1 MLHGD
6 FVFGLRVTNFVHRGR
21 IYFPYLKKILLI
33 MNTITDEVIITG
45 KFEMMQSFQ
54 LVAKWE
60 VQYLLSRLL
69 LLLRSTH
76 A

>member
-1 MLHGD
+1 
-6 FVFGLRVTNFVHRGR
+6 
-21 IYFPYLKKILLI
+21 

-60 VQYLLSRLL
+60 VQYLLSQLL